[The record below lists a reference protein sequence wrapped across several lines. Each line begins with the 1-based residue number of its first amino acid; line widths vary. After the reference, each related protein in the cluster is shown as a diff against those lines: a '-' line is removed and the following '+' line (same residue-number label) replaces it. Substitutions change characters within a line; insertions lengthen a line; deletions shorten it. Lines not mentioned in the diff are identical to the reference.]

1 MRLAYLAFI
10 AFAGGLT
17 FLVLF
22 IADQERQ
29 AKTGVEQAA
38 AVERISRYKIALASD
53 FRADPGLKLVSTRR
67 PYNPTER

>member
-38 AVERISRYKIALASD
+38 VERISRYKIALAPD
-53 FRADPGLKLVSTRR
+53 FRADPGLKLVSRGR